1 MSKSNHKAWTIDF
14 FGEFTWANLLDWLV
28 TLCLGGILVQTALQL
43 GGVRPETQLM
53 IQPLFMVLLALHGL
67 SLAACRPE
75 ARKLYL
81 VPLLFVPFLVW
92 AGASIWWWTPVP
104 WRGNYELI
112 YFCTAFLFGWVAVNN
127 VRTRSQLWTLLVMAL
142 IPVAQAVFIG
152 YYQFFQN
159 PRELARVSLGYP
171 VELNAQYL
179 GQATGLFADPG
190 SNAAFLLLLLPCFII
205 GALVPRLP
213 VIVRFLSFYLAVILV
228 LGIALAQTYWAAA
241 LVVIL
246 LLVVPWFCFEKKR
259 HRYLFAALGVGGA
272 VGVFTLMYFLSPPF
286 ERGLQRAFSTEGEG
300 IRLIFWQAALDIWKG
315 QPVFGSGAGSFSLM
329 LEQRPDLALA
339 KLPLT
344 PHNDFLLVLANFGLV
359 GALLLLVPLLTA
371 FYPALQRWSAESFK
385 IKTLNGMIMPANK
398 FFLSLA
404 LCATFALLLCAVL
417 HFIIYVPALL
427 LYGVLMTGILVKFGF
442 RRSVA
447 LPSFRFT
454 GLLYFLICTVVG
466 FTFWAHAS
474 RVITSQ
480 GLELQARQRLEI
492 LVERGIGVS
501 GNFKLIDQVIRLY
514 EDALIADPG
523 NADAWIGLSMT
534 ICQLH
539 YRNPADFERTGSRA
553 LEAARRGYGLCPDYW
568 LASAQ
573 LGVAQALVGEIDGAF
588 ESLMQAIEL
597 APNVSNA
604 HYYYAAL
611 MGADTTM
618 LEAALQRVR
627 RALALDPD
635 NAAARRLE
643 QKLLI
648 L

>member
-1 MSKSNHKAWTIDF
+1 
-14 FGEFTWANLLDWLV
+14 
-28 TLCLGGILVQTALQL
+28 
-43 GGVRPETQLM
+43 
-53 IQPLFMVLLALHGL
+53 
-67 SLAACRPE
+67 
-75 ARKLYL
+75 
-81 VPLLFVPFLVW
+81 
-92 AGASIWWWTPVP
+92 
-104 WRGNYELI
+104 
-112 YFCTAFLFGWVAVNN
+112 
-127 VRTRSQLWTLLVMAL
+127 
-142 IPVAQAVFIG
+142 
-152 YYQFFQN
+152 
-159 PRELARVSLGYP
+159 
-171 VELNAQYL
+171 
-179 GQATGLFADPG
+179 
-190 SNAAFLLLLLPCFII
+190 
-205 GALVPRLP
+205 
-213 VIVRFLSFYLAVILV
+213 
-228 LGIALAQTYWAAA
+228 
-241 LVVIL
+241 
-246 LLVVPWFCFEKKR
+246 
-259 HRYLFAALGVGGA
+259 
-272 VGVFTLMYFLSPPF
+272 
-286 ERGLQRAFSTEGEG
+286 
-300 IRLIFWQAALDIWKG
+300 
-315 QPVFGSGAGSFSLM
+315 
-329 LEQRPDLALA
+329 
-339 KLPLT
+339 
-344 PHNDFLLVLANFGLV
+344 
-359 GALLLLVPLLTA
+359 
-371 FYPALQRWSAESFK
+371 
-385 IKTLNGMIMPANK
+385 
-398 FFLSLA
+398 
-404 LCATFALLLCAVL
+404 
-417 HFIIYVPALL
+417 
-427 LYGVLMTGILVKFGF
+427 
-442 RRSVA
+442 VA